1 MYIWQKVAAMDD
13 RRSQNVISAFPR
25 LDIILNLIFPK
36 QIMTHCMLHIRTPEK
51 PLYIPT
57 TAAVIVCKLPLP
69 YQK

>member
-25 LDIILNLIFPK
+25 LDIIVNLIFPEW
-36 QIMTHCMLHIRTPEK
+36 IMTHCMLHKSTPETS
-51 PLYIPT
+51 LYIPT
-57 TAAVIVCKLPLP
+57 TAAVIVCKLSLP